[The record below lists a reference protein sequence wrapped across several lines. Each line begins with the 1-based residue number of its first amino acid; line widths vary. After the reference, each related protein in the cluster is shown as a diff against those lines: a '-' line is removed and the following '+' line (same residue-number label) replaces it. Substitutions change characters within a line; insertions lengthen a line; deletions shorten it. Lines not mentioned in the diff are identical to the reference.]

1 MRLLELMDP
10 SFKSFYN
17 RDPFKIL
24 TSFINGLHSDLNQ
37 ASLREESGTNPSYPG
52 FENSAMV
59 ELDYIQADKW
69 DKYYKE
75 RDDSPILNMF

>member
-1 MRLLELMDP
+1 
-10 SFKSFYN
+10 
-17 RDPFKIL
+17 
-24 TSFINGLHSDLNQ
+24 
-37 ASLREESGTNPSYPG
+37 LREESGTNPSYPG